1 MAVCPRPSALES
13 PKRFQLAKPVVHDDD
28 DFDHDCDDSD
38 GGGKNILPTLT
49 SAKVVVGRR
58 RKRYESIADLI

>member
-13 PKRFQLAKPVVHDDD
+13 PKHFQLAKPVMYDNG
-28 DFDHDCDDSD
+28 DFDDDCDDSD